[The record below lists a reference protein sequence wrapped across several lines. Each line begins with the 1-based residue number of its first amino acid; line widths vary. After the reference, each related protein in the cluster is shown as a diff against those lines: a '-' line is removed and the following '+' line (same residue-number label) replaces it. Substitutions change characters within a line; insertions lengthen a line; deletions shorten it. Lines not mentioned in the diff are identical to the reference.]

1 MKICIVGAGAI
12 GGLIGTRL
20 ALVGHDVSAFARG
33 ATLHALRKHGW
44 CLREDGQLRVA
55 PVRASDCAA
64 ELGSQDLVVI
74 AVKGQSLPD
83 VAAQLQPLLELD
95 TLVLPAMNG
104 VPWWFGRG
112 LPLLDGAP
120 LGCVDPN
127 GTVSRAIPLEQVI
140 GCAVY
145 AGALTLEPGLAEHT
159 VGRKL
164 TIGEPMGGT
173 SERVKGLGGVLTRAG
188 FDVTLSGDVRR
199 DIWSKLCINLTVNP
213 VSALTG
219 APTDR
224 LLDDP
229 LVREFCHAA
238 MREASAVGAAIG
250 CAAEH
255 APEDRLTMMRKLG
268 RIKPSM
274 LLDVEAGRMLELD
287 ALVGALR
294 EIAQRIGVA
303 TPNVDALLG
312 ITRLFARTHGLYP
325 A

>member
-1 MKICIVGAGAI
+1 VKICIVGAGAI

-20 ALVGHDVSAFARG
+20 ALVGHDVSALARG
-33 ATLHALRKHGW
+33 ATLAALRRHGW
-44 CLREDGQLRVA
+44 RLREDGQLRIA

-74 AVKGQSLPD
+74 TVKGQSLPD
-83 VAAQLQPLLELD
+83 VAPRLRPLLGPD

-104 VPWWFGRG
+104 VPWWLGRG
-112 LPLLDGAP
+112 VPLLNDAP
-120 LGCVDPN
+120 LGCVDPH
-127 GTVSRAIPLEQVI
+127 GTVSRSIPFEQVI

-145 AGALTLEPGLAEHT
+145 AGASTLEPGLAEHT

-164 TIGEPMGGT
+164 TIGEPVGGT
-173 SERVKGLGGVLTRAG
+173 SERAKSLADLLTRAG
-188 FDVTLSGDVRR
+188 FDVSLSADIRR

-213 VSALTG
+213 ISAVTG

-250 CAAEH
+250 CAADQ
-255 APEDRLTMMRKLG
+255 APEDRLAMMRKLG

-294 EIAQRIGVA
+294 EIAQRVGA
-303 TPNVDALLG
+303 MTPAIDALLG
-312 ITRLFARTHGLYP
+312 ITRLFARTRGLYP

>member
-1 MKICIVGAGAI
+1 
-12 GGLIGTRL
+12 
-20 ALVGHDVSAFARG
+20 
-33 ATLHALRKHGW
+33 
-44 CLREDGQLRVA
+44 
-55 PVRASDCAA
+55 
-64 ELGSQDLVVI
+64 VI

-83 VAAQLQPLLELD
+83 VAAQLQPLLESD

-173 SERVKGLGGVLTRAG
+173 SERVQGLGGVLTRAG
-188 FDVTLSGDVRR
+188 FDVTLSGHVRR

-229 LVREFCHAA
+229 LVREFCHAT

-255 APEDRLTMMRKLG
+255 APEDRLAMMRKLG

-274 LLDVEAGRMLELD
+274 LLDVEDGRMLELD

-312 ITRLFARTHGLYP
+312 ITRLFARTRGLYP